1 MKLVYVSFLLFIVIS
16 ISGCSSKTLE
26 PSGNAQHN
34 IEKSQDDKKNFYS
47 GFTEILNFD
56 LGFITDFDFDLNFY
70 FFKDN
75 KVEKVQEEESL
86 DDLLDEFSDETEIKE
101 TYDPL
106 NGYNRLMTSFN
117 DGMFEYFL
125 TPVSK
130 GYAFVIHKEIRK
142 SIGKF
147 FDNIFYPTRVVNNL
161 LQGKF
166 YNSYEETG
174 RFVINSTIG
183 VLGLF
188 DPAKAYFNLE
198 AHDEDFG
205 QTLGFYGVGSG
216 PHIVLPFFGPSN
228 LRDAF
233 AMVPDSFISPT
244 AYNEARSYNITRSYG
259 EYLSLTLFEE
269 MNNNSMDVDAYC
281 KLKEDA
287 IDLYPYL
294 RDVYEQYRDKQIKE

>member
-1 MKLVYVSFLLFIVIS
+1 MKLVYISLILFIVIS
-16 ISGCSSKTLE
+16 ISGCSSKTIE
-26 PSGNAQHN
+26 PSANVEQAQEN
-34 IEKSQDDKKNFYS
+34 KIDDKKGFYS

-56 LGFITDFDFDLNFY
+56 LGFITDFDFDLNFH
-70 FFKDN
+70 FFKDE
-75 KVEKVQEEESL
+75 KVEPLEEESL

-106 NGYNRLMTSFN
+106 NGYNRVMTSVN
-117 DGMFEYFL
+117 DNMYEYLF

-130 GYAFVIHKEIRK
+130 GYAFVVHREIRK
-142 SIGKF
+142 SVGKF
-147 FDNIFYPTRVVNNL
+147 FDNLFYPTRVVNNL

-183 VLGLF
+183 ILGLF
-188 DPAKAYFNLE
+188 DPAKSYFNLE

-228 LRDAF
+228 LRDAISL
-233 AMVPDSFISPT
+233 VPDSFTSPT
-244 AYNEARSYNITRSYG
+244 AYNEARGYNVARNYS
-259 EYLSLTLFEE
+259 EYVYLTLFEE
-269 MNNNSMDVDAYC
+269 INNNSMDVDAYY

-287 IDLYPYL
+287 IDLYPFL